1 MVSCNSWQDV
11 AKILL
16 RYPLRVLIIAQGFQK
31 KVRIPEILD
40 IKKFQETGRKTEK
53 IRTGSKSYNSEI
65 SVTLFAYET
74 SIA

>member
-40 IKKFQETGRKTEK
+40 IKKFQETGRKL
-53 IRTGSKSYNSEI
+53 RKSELGVKAITQKFQSRCLL
-65 SVTLFAYET
+65 TKLP
-74 SIA
+74 